1 MLAGIFRSIASGF
14 KHTRLKPYPLLQ
26 HYTTVHRQS
35 LHTNRTMKLDKPEF
49 KNLFT
54 PELNRLS
61 ELFAKYDYELRI
73 AGGAVRDI
81 LMGIQPQDLDF
92 ATTATPQEMKFMF
105 EKEGVRMLNTKGE
118 DHGTITAR
126 INNKENFEVTTLRV
140 DVVTDGRHA
149 EVEFTTDWKI
159 DAERRDLTI
168 NSMFLGLDGTLY
180 DYFDGWTDLKNRRVA
195 FVGDATRR
203 IQEDYLRILRYFRF
217 YGRIAEMPNQHEEST
232 LEAIREN
239 AGGLGGISGERIW
252 MELKKVVVGNHA
264 APLMRCMYNLG
275 LPKYI
280 GFPVEG
286 NLDEF
291 DQVYTRARQ
300 LQPRPMTMVAALL
313 EEPGQID
320 DIIARLKISIEERKT
335 GLLVMQLRREGE
347 QQTAQPLKHYQDLIL
362 KTPGSEQKQM
372 LERVCEVL
380 KYNGDTAVLSELQSW
395 TIPRFPVTGKHLLE
409 KGVVFGLEVGWL
421 KDKLV
426 ALWIDSDC
434 SLTFEELIGRV
445 DNLRKEVPKEIQE
458 KAAKKKT
465 RFAKKMKTD
474 K

>member
-1 MLAGIFRSIASGF
+1 
-14 KHTRLKPYPLLQ
+14 
-26 HYTTVHRQS
+26 
-35 LHTNRTMKLDKPEF
+35 MKLDKPEF

-252 MELKKVVVGNHA
+252 MELKKIVVGNHA
-264 APLMRCMYNLG
+264 APLMRCMYSLG

-280 GFPVEG
+280 GK
-286 NLDEF
+286 
-291 DQVYTRARQ
+291 YTF
-300 LQPRPMTMVAALL
+300 LL
-313 EEPGQID
+313 
-320 DIIARLKISIEERKT
+320 LKIWGKLCCVGSRILARIYSPNIWGGGWGNQSEPEFPN
-335 GLLVMQLRREGE
+335 GLHQL
-347 QQTAQPLKHYQDLIL
+347 
-362 KTPGSEQKQM
+362 PGSFACQSI
-372 LERVCEVL
+372 
-380 KYNGDTAVLSELQSW
+380 YILSQCL
-395 TIPRFPVTGKHLLE
+395 
-409 KGVVFGLEVGWL
+409 
-421 KDKLV
+421 
-426 ALWIDSDC
+426 A
-434 SLTFEELIGRV
+434 
-445 DNLRKEVPKEIQE
+445 
-458 KAAKKKT
+458 
-465 RFAKKMKTD
+465 
-474 K
+474 

>member
-14 KHTRLKPYPLLQ
+14 KHTRLKSQPRLQ
-26 HYTTVHRQS
+26 HYTTLHRQS

-203 IQEDYLRILRYFRF
+203 IQEDYLRILRYFR
-217 YGRIAEMPNQHEEST
+217 IAEMPNQHEEST

-252 MELKKVVVGNHA
+252 MELKKIVVGNHA
-264 APLMRCMYNLG
+264 APLMRCMYSLG

-421 KDKLV
+421 KDRLV
-426 ALWIDSDC
+426 ALWIDSEC

-445 DNLRKEVPKEIQE
+445 DDLRKEVPKEIQE